1 MSETDALG
9 GALDKPR
16 HIRDDKAAAIAE
28 INDAEIRIDRRERIA
43 CDLRVCICHTRKER
57 GLSGIREADERDIG
71 HHFQLKRHIELKRR
85 LARLAVLRRLVRR
98 RREIHISAPA
108 ASAAKDR
115 DALRV
120 AREVRDDLSG
130 VLLTHNRTLR
140 DLEDNILAVCAVAAA
155 LAALL
160 TVLRAELISVSVIKQ
175 RVHGLVDLENHASA
189 AAAVAAVRPAVRH
202 KFLAPERDVAVSA
215 LAGANVYSCE
225 ISKHKSHL
233 VCTSGQQRI
242 LVYTGCPQ
250 MKEGPRTLVGFE
262 ALAVCVN
269 DNWKIFKRI
278 MHQMVRHIRTD
289 MQCVILPAQPGK
301 SGLFSC
307 FRCCLN
313 KLNRALLAVSAQS

>member
-1 MSETDALG
+1 MPETDTLRSALN
-9 GALDKPR
+9 KPR
-16 HIRDDKAAAIAE
+16 HVRYDEAAAIAE
-28 INDAEIRIDRRERIA
+28 INDAEIRIDRCERVA
-43 CDLRVCICHTRKER
+43 CDLRVRICHARKEGR
-57 GLSGIREADERDIG
+57 LSGIREADKRDVS

-115 DALRV
+115 DALCV
-120 AREVRDDLSG
+120 AGEVRDDLAG
-130 VLLTHNRTLR
+130 VLLAHNRALR
-140 DLEDNILAVCAVAAA
+140 DLEDNVGAICAVAAA

-160 TVLRAELISVSVIKQ
+160 AVLRAELISVSVVKE
-175 RVHGLVDLENHASA
+175 RVHGLVDLENHAA
-189 AAAVAAVRPAVRH
+189 AAASVAAVRPAVRD
-202 KFLAPERDVAVSA
+202 KLLAPEGDMAVSA
-215 LAGANVYSCE
+215 LAGANMNSCE

-278 MHQMVRHIRTD
+278 MHQMVR
-289 MQCVILPAQPGK
+289 
-301 SGLFSC
+301 
-307 FRCCLN
+307 
-313 KLNRALLAVSAQS
+313 